1 MSDTSLFQDLESNR
15 QSLTKA
21 SIREALLAETKF
33 HLTWSA
39 GIGVL
44 LLPFTIL
51 VLVMLIRDFYIW
63 TLFLAAL
70 LAFMEIIF
78 ICNTVQYIRDHA
90 DLDRG
95 AFCLKTDTLV
105 SGKSIDCS
113 QYTIYFYYFHIK
125 NIFVFESGL
134 RFVRNRMTT
143 TQKDLLGDAN
153 VGDVFYLVILD
164 HKPSKPRYIYNTK
177 SFEYKER

>member
-1 MSDTSLFQDLESNR
+1 MPDTSLFQDVESNK

-21 SIREALLAETKF
+21 SIREALLSETKF
-33 HLTWSA
+33 HLAWSA
-39 GIGVL
+39 GVGVL
-44 LLPFTIL
+44 LLPFTVL
-51 VLVMLIRDFYIW
+51 VLVMLIRDLYIW

-70 LAFMEIIF
+70 LASMEIIF
-78 ICNTVQYIRDHA
+78 ICNTVQYIRDHS

-95 AFCLKTDTLV
+95 AFFIKTDTLV
-105 SGKSIDCS
+105 SEKSVNHS
-113 QYTIYFYYFHIK
+113 QWISNHYHFHVE

-134 RFVRNRMTT
+134 RFVRNRVTP
-143 TQKDLLGDAN
+143 TQKDLLCDAS

>member
-1 MSDTSLFQDLESNR
+1 MPDTSLFQDVESNK

-21 SIREALLAETKF
+21 SIREALLSETKF
-33 HLTWSA
+33 HLAWSA
-39 GIGVL
+39 GVGVL
-44 LLPFTIL
+44 LLPFTVL

-70 LAFMEIIF
+70 LASMEIIF
-78 ICNTVQYIRDHA
+78 ICNTVQYIRDHS

-95 AFCLKTDTLV
+95 AFFIKTDTLV
-105 SGKSIDCS
+105 SGKSVNHS
-113 QYTIYFYYFHIK
+113 QWISNHYHFHVE

-134 RFVRNRMTT
+134 RFVRNRVTP
-143 TQKDLLGDAN
+143 TQKDLLCDAN